1 MSIRKKIN
9 SHNRPNKKGEM
20 NMTDETLEM
29 IEQLI
34 VEHMQWL
41 EEHPIDDEHRN
52 EVIRELEMLLEKR
65 SNIDRTNLEYF
76 DKEERRRIEQERN
89 EATKEIEEK
98 KQGIN
103 WKRAAFEL
111 AKVTVPT
118 VIGAILYSKESDK
131 MYEFE
136 ETGRV
141 NSTAGRRHTNVLTR
155 FLKW

>member
-1 MSIRKKIN
+1 
-9 SHNRPNKKGEM
+9 
-20 NMTDETLEM
+20 MTDETLDM

-41 EEHPIDDEHRN
+41 EEHSIDDEHRS
-52 EVIRELEMLLEKR
+52 EVMRELEILLEKR
-65 SNIDRTNLEYF
+65 GNIDRTNLEYY
-76 DKEERRRIEQERN
+76 DKEERRRIEEQRN

-98 KQGIN
+98 KQGVN
-103 WKRAAFEL
+103 WQRAAFEL
-111 AKVTVPT
+111 AKVTIPT
-118 VIGAILYSKESDK
+118 VIGAILYSKESNK

-141 NSTAGRRHTNVLTR
+141 NSTAGRRHSNVLPR